1 MEAARIRNKAKRASE
16 EARLSE
22 GVARLYVCTIF
33 GVMKKINS
41 GICTDF
47 EQTSVTPA
55 AQNNACGITP
65 LHNNGRCCPTAKTL
79 EGCGS
84 NCAVNRNT
92 ASDGYQA
99 YAGLVQASDGNFYGT
114 TYAGGANSD
123 GTVFKI
129 TSAGTLTV
137 LHSFATSDGYHSYS
151 RLVQGTD
158 GNLYGTAF
166 AGGVNSDGTVF
177 KVTTAGT
184 LTVVHS
190 FAVSDGYQPYG
201 GVVQGTDKNFYGTTC
216 SGGSN
221 SEGTIFKLALGL

>member
-1 MEAARIRNKAKRASE
+1 
-16 EARLSE
+16 
-22 GVARLYVCTIF
+22 
-33 GVMKKINS
+33 
-41 GICTDF
+41 
-47 EQTSVTPA
+47 
-55 AQNNACGITP
+55 
-65 LHNNGRCCPTAKTL
+65 
-79 EGCGS
+79 
-84 NCAVNRNT
+84 
-92 ASDGYQA
+92 
-99 YAGLVQASDGNFYGT
+99 
-114 TYAGGANSD
+114 
-123 GTVFKI
+123 
-129 TSAGTLTV
+129 
-137 LHSFATSDGYHSYS
+137 
-151 RLVQGTD
+151 VQGTD